1 MFFSLTTK
9 IIKYLNLY
17 EWNLKQILSFLILII
32 VISLLRLVIDLKKS
46 YFNVHWIFTIIV
58 KHWRDDVVPNL
69 SVGN

>member
-17 EWNLKQILSFLILII
+17 KWNLKQILSFLILII
-32 VISLLRLVIDLKKS
+32 VISLLRLVIDLKKF
-46 YFNVHWIFTIIV
+46 YFNVHMIFTIIV